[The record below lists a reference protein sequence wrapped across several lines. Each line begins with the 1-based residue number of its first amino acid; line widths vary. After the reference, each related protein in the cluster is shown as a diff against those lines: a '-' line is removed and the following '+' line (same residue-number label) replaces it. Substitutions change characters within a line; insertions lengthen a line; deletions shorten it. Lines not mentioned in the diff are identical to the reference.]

1 MDGVRERLARI
12 GKREV
17 DRAEGGHGGA
27 GGGCRRLRGH
37 LGRRGVVVGAQG
49 KVELLVGSRSC
60 TVDQLSHGNVS
71 ATAGHMLVVELGG
84 VAIDVGAVVD
94 NLGLECLGRLVAR
107 DSDGHLDVA
116 VVGPAIA
123 QVGGLVNRELVRTDL
138 VKG

>member
-1 MDGVRERLARI
+1 
-12 GKREV
+12 
-17 DRAEGGHGGA
+17 
-27 GGGCRRLRGH
+27 
-37 LGRRGVVVGAQG
+37 
-49 KVELLVGSRSC
+49 
-60 TVDQLSHGNVS
+60 
-71 ATAGHMLVVELGG
+71 MLVVELGG

-107 DSDGHLDVA
+107 DSDGHLDVS